1 MNEHSRISAKS
12 RITSKGQTTIPKSV
26 RDAIGAKEGTQLS
39 WTVDGDKVTVSAKTL
54 NIADFAGI
62 LGTPPNG
69 SQVTIEEM
77 DRGVREAVAQRFRR
91 KTAP

>member
-12 RITSKGQTTIPKSV
+12 RITSKGQTTVPKQV
-26 RDAIGAKEGTQLS
+26 RDAIGAKEGTELS
-39 WTVDGDKVTVSAKTL
+39 WSVDGRQVTVSAKTL

-69 SQVTIEEM
+69 RHLTIEDM
-77 DRGVREAVAQRFRR
+77 NLGVREALAKRFRR
-91 KTAP
+91 KTAR